1 MIEIGQGPPLLLIHG
16 GGGYAAE
23 RGPFFLFCPKGT
35 EGVASKNP
43 CIAVVRIP
51 DAGHVHWF
59 DSPGRA
65 AAAIN
70 TTLEEV
76 ASPPL
81 PRR

>member
-1 MIEIGQGPPLLLIHG
+1 MGERWKQLSVRTTLIFG
-16 GGGYAAE
+16 E
-23 RGPFFLFCPKGT
+23 RDAIARPEVA